1 MKEELPM
8 FGIEANDVI
17 GQHIDREV
25 WGELENIAVG
35 KLGNAAAAISR

>member
-17 GQHIDREV
+17 GQCIDRKV
-25 WGELENIAVG
+25 RRELENVAVN
-35 KLGNAAAAISR
+35 KLLNAAAVISR